1 MAQSKK
7 LRFHSFTIDAATRTP
22 ITADVGCN
30 AVALRNL
37 DTTNACTMF
46 DADTGGGSKTLPAG
60 SEQVFRRQANV
71 GSYWE
76 PGEIILWVTAVSGTG
91 PIVVEYL
98 M

>member
-1 MAQSKK
+1 
-7 LRFHSFTIDAATRTP
+7 
-22 ITADVGCN
+22 
-30 AVALRNL
+30 
-37 DTTNACTMF
+37 MF

-60 SEQVFRRQANV
+60 SEAVFRRQANV